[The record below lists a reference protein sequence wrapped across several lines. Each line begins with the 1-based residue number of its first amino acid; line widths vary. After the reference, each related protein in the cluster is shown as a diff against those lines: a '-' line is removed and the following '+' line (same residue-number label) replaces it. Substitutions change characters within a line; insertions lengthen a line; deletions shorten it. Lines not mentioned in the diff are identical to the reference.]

1 MKKTSDLSR
10 RIHKDIFWFVVS
22 IAIALFLV
30 RTGIVIHLLASTIQL
45 QLLGSFIAGLFFTSL
60 FTIAPAGIVLAHI
73 AETTPIIFVAFLGAL
88 GAMIGDLLIYKFLQN
103 NLTEDINELLELPRY
118 RRIKRLFGVRKL
130 RILRPFVGAIVIIS
144 PLPDEIG
151 LALLGLSRV
160 PVSVM
165 LPLTFMLNFFGI
177 LLICYGSGLL

>member
-1 MKKTSDLSR
+1 MEKHLDLSR
-10 RIHKDIFWFVVS
+10 RLHKDLFWFVVS
-22 IAIALFLV
+22 IALALFLV
-30 RTGIVIHLLASTIQL
+30 HTGIVIHLLASATQL
-45 QLLGSFIAGLFFTSL
+45 KLVGSFVAGLFFTSL

-73 AETTPIIFVAFLGAL
+73 AETTPIMIVAFLGAL
-88 GAMIGDLLIYKFLQN
+88 GAMIGDLVIYKFLQN
-103 NLTEDINELLELPRY
+103 NLTEDINDLLALPRY

-130 RILRPFVGAIVIIS
+130 RILRPFIGAIVIIS

-160 PVSVM
+160 PVSIM

-177 LLICYGSGLL
+177 LLICYGAGLL